1 LLYVKTQLNELA
13 AHTNQLRIN
22 KLSFIYKKNENDD
35 CPVCPPGN
43 CRRTDKKNVVRK
55 VIISGF
61 FRTLLIENDKIRV
74 TVFIQKYWR
83 KATET
88 NFRNKFRN
96 KYFKFPTKKAKVE

>member
-1 LLYVKTQLNELA
+1 MMTVRCVRQE
-13 AHTNQLRIN
+13 IV
-22 KLSFIYKKNENDD
+22 E
-35 CPVCPPGN
+35 G
-43 CRRTDKKNVVRK
+43 RTKKNVVRK

-88 NFRNKFRN
+88 NFRNKIQKQIF
-96 KYFKFPTKKAKVE
+96 